1 MKKLIL
7 ILPILFLS
15 CQDDPVSPY
24 DECGVLN
31 GDNASM
37 DECGV
42 CDGDNSTC
50 STTGILGG
58 CDLPVNTLVYD
69 FNSNEVWY
77 KVDFDI
83 KAFSWNIY
91 PDSLNVG
98 ASYGGE
104 QENFGF
110 NDDSANSEKD
120 VYAWVINS
128 WLTEPCGNLIYLDFT
143 QDSESIDFHSMEFY
157 DIVFTNS
164 SGSLEEVSI
173 MDVYMMNVV
182 YVMEVNLIKI
192 KMEFVI
198 M

>member
-1 MKKLIL
+1 MLG
-7 ILPILFLS
+7 FLVS
-15 CQDDPVSPY
+15 SIFLCNFIVAQDACDMP
-24 DECGVLN
+24 LN
-31 GDNASM
+31 SIHLTD
-37 DECGV
+37 
-42 CDGDNSTC
+42 DGA
-50 STTGILGG
+50 
-58 CDLPVNTLVYD
+58 
-69 FNSNEVWY
+69 VWY
-77 KVDFDI
+77 NVDFAV

-157 DIVFTNS
+157 DIVF
-164 SGSLEEVSI
+164 
-173 MDVYMMNVV
+173 
-182 YVMEVNLIKI
+182 VN
-192 KMEFVI
+192 
-198 M
+198 

>member
-1 MKKLIL
+1 EYCTYAEENYNCDGECIAAVDCAGVCGGDSL
-7 ILPILFLS
+7 
-15 CQDDPVSPY
+15 V
-24 DECGVLN
+24 DEC
-31 GDNASM
+31 D
-37 DECGV
+37 V
-42 CDGDNSTC
+42 CDSDITNDCITN
-50 STTGILGG
+50 G
-58 CDLPVNTLVYD
+58 CDLPVNTVLYD
-69 FNSNEVWY
+69 SESSAVWY
-77 KVDFDI
+77 NVDFAV

-143 QDSESIDFHSMEFY
+143 QDSESIDFHSMSFY

-164 SGSLEEVSI
+164 SGSLEEVSYYGCQYDACGVCDGSGV
-173 MDVYMMNVV
+173 DVDQDG
-182 YVMEVNLIKI
+182 IC
-192 KMEFVI
+192 
-198 M
+198 